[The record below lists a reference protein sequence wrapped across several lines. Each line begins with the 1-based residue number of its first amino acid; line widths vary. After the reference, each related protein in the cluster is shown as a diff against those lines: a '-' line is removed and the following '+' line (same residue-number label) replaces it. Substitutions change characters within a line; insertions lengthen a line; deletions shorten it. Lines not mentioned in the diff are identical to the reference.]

1 MLHQP
6 SKVNPT
12 KRILIT
18 GGRGF
23 IGSYLISHL
32 RSKGYEVYAP
42 SHSTMDCLE
51 QGSIDRVFDIR
62 EVGSDTCVIHA
73 AVASGGNRVD
83 KPSLSTLTDNL
94 RMYQNMQRAA
104 ETCGATF
111 INFCSGAAFDRTL
124 NVAMAQNRESD
135 ILFRHPKDFYG
146 LAKNLIAR
154 DMLTK
159 KNVLNLRL
167 FGCFGFGEPGHRFI
181 STMLNQPGSV
191 QPFDVP
197 EKQMSFFYVKDVARV
212 VENMIPW
219 IRTGLRP
226 TDINLCYP
234 EVRSLR
240 SIAKQIHQLTGQ
252 DGEPVF
258 LSKVAA
264 TESYV
269 GDGYRLRQFA
279 IPLVGF
285 EAGLREMITEMESK
299 TGKKL
304 VK

>member
-6 SKVNPT
+6 SKV
-12 KRILIT
+12 KRVIVT

-23 IGSYLISHL
+23 IGSHVVSHL
-32 RSKGYEVYAP
+32 RKVGYDVYAP
-42 SHSTMDCLE
+42 LHGTMDCLD

-73 AVASGGNRVD
+73 AVAPGGNRVD
-83 KPSLSTLTDNL
+83 NPSLNTLTNNL
-94 RMYQNMQRAA
+94 RMYQNVQQAA
-104 ETCGATF
+104 ETYGATF
-111 INFCSGAAFDRTL
+111 INFCSGAAF
-124 NVAMAQNRESD
+124 NRELNTIEIRHRETD
-135 ILFRHPKDFYG
+135 ILFREPKDFYG

-167 FGCFGFGEPGHRFI
+167 FGCFGFGEPGYRFI
-181 STMLNQPGSV
+181 STILNQTGSAAAL
-191 QPFDVP
+191 DVP
-197 EKQMSFFYVKDVARV
+197 EKYMSFFYVKDVARV
-212 VENMIPW
+212 VEDMIPW

-226 TDINLCYP
+226 ADINLCYR
-234 EVRSLR
+234 EVQSLR

-252 DGEPVF
+252 EGEPVF

-269 GDGYRLRQFA
+269 GDAYRLQQFA

-299 TGKKL
+299 TGKRL